1 MLRRFR
7 FFVFFVFFVMSMF
20 GVAAGC
26 GQEARQEGR
35 PAAPASPAIAS
46 ARSSAESAIS
56 GAARP
61 GATSLEIRY
70 LALGDSFTIGTGA
83 TPEESFPARLSARFR
98 ERKRQVTLK
107 NLAVNGYST
116 SDVLALQIPNTR
128 AFEPSL
134 VTFAAGANDI
144 VRGSSPERYR
154 ENVRRIFE
162 RLLEAGV
169 PATSIYA
176 LPQPDWSL
184 SSAASEFGTPVAE
197 LARQIEL
204 FNSILR
210 EETARAGAHYIDL
223 WPRMKEQA
231 RAGMF
236 APDGLHPSAK
246 AYDEWAAL
254 LADRIKLPEAASGH

>member
-1 MLRRFR
+1 MLRRFQ
-7 FFVFFVFFVMSMF
+7 FFVLPIF
-20 GVAAGC
+20 GIAAGC

-46 ARSSAESAIS
+46 ARASAEPSS
-56 GAARP
+56 AARP
-61 GATSLEIRY
+61 GTTSLEIRY

-116 SDVLALQIPNTR
+116 SDVLALEIPNTR
-128 AFEPSL
+128 AFGPSL
-134 VTFAAGANDI
+134 VTVAAGANDI

-169 PATSIYA
+169 PASSIYA
-176 LPQPDWSL
+176 IPQPDWSL
-184 SSAASEFGTPVAE
+184 SAAASEFGTPVTE
-197 LARQIEL
+197 IARLIEL

-210 EETARAGAHYIDL
+210 DEAARAGAHYIDL

-254 LADRIKLPEAASGH
+254 LADRINLPASAH